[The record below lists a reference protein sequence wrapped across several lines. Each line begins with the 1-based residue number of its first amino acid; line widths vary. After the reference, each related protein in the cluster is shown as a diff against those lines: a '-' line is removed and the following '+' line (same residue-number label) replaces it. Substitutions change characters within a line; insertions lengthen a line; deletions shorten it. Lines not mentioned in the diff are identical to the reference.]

1 MAQKR
6 SRHLHCSCSSVSLVG
21 VQFLEHQPLA
31 HYTTM
36 GVGGAARWFA
46 EAHTENEIAEALEFA
61 AGRSIRCFVLG
72 GGSNVVVPDEGYP
85 GLVLRVALQG
95 LESAPGN
102 DAMHY
107 SVAAG
112 ESWDPFVARTV
123 SDGFG
128 GMECLSGIPG
138 TVGGTPVQNVGA
150 YGQEVS
156 ETVHLVRALDRTTG
170 KAVEFSKAVCG
181 FAYRRS
187 RFNREDRGRYII
199 TRVEYRLNR
208 ESKPAVRYHDVKRYF
223 QNDPEP
229 SLEQVRRAVLEIRH
243 GKGMLISPGGKENH
257 SAGSFFKNPVVSEE
271 RAREVESRG
280 SANGGMPRF
289 PAGADAAEGAVKLSA
304 AWLIE
309 QAGFHKGF
317 VLGRAGISSCH
328 TLALVNLGGATAAEL
343 FGLRDRIASGVQERF
358 GVGLEMEP
366 EILS

>member
-1 MAQKR
+1 VAQKR

-21 VQFLEHQPLA
+21 VQFLERQPLA

-46 EAHTENEIAEALEFA
+46 EAQTENEIAEALEFA
-61 AGRSIRCFVLG
+61 EGRSIPCFVLG

-95 LESAPGN
+95 LESAPAG
-102 DAMHY
+102 DARHY

-112 ESWDPFVARTV
+112 EPWDPFVARTV
-123 SDGFG
+123 SDGVG

-170 KAVEFSKAVCG
+170 KAVEFSKGECG

-187 RFNREDRGRYII
+187 RFNREDRGRFII
-199 TRVEYRLNR
+199 TRVEYQLNS
-208 ESKPAVRYHDVKRYF
+208 ESKPAVRYHDLKRYF

-229 SLEQVRRAVLEIRH
+229 SLEQVRRAVLEIRD
-243 GKGMLISPGGKENH
+243 GKGMLIATEGKENH
-257 SAGSFFKNPVVSEE
+257 SAGSFFKNPVVSAA
-271 RAREVESRG
+271 RAQEVESRG

-289 PAGADAAEGAVKLSA
+289 P

-317 VLGRAGISSCH
+317 VLGRAGISSRH

-343 FGLRDRIASGVQERF
+343 FALRDRIVSGVQERF